1 MAAAEE
7 ATEHAWRDPE
17 RVRSFFELR
26 EQRRE
31 VSADYVQSGAFEL
44 TTRDDNDHTFHGIVF
59 NVVWHPVSNGLAAS
73 LKSAFKAT
81 SVVTFYATI
90 VLLISGYIRSI
101 LWMPVADIM
110 YYETPYPDDLLA
122 VVDGIT
128 IARHTKHSGHLRDE
142 IGLFNTL
149 IQIYRRPEML
159 LRITKDKLDITR
171 DKLE

>member
-59 NVVWHPVSNGLAAS
+59 NVELTGSVPVEWLDVCGVSVRGALGEVKVLSAAG
-73 LKSAFKAT
+73 T
-81 SVVTFYATI
+81 SPAKRSFHSFGGF
-90 VLLISGYIRSI
+90 SG
-101 LWMPVADIM
+101 
-110 YYETPYPDDLLA
+110 E
-122 VVDGIT
+122 
-128 IARHTKHSGHLRDE
+128 K
-142 IGLFNTL
+142 
-149 IQIYRRPEML
+149 
-159 LRITKDKLDITR
+159 
-171 DKLE
+171 